1 MAPDI
6 ADPTIAVA
14 EPTKDDQT
22 LQLNGNGTTD
32 PNGVHKRKHSS
43 DNSNEN
49 VTEVRE
55 GIQYNPSIRWPDLV
69 VQIFLH
75 VGAAYGLF
83 LILYCRYFTWM
94 WCKYILCTCFLC
106 GGARYLLDV

>member
-14 EPTKDDQT
+14 ETTKDDKS
-22 LQLNGNGTTD
+22 LQLNGHGAG
-32 PNGVHKRKHSS
+32 PNGVHKRKLSLE
-43 DNSNEN
+43 NSNEN
-49 VTEVRE
+49 VTEVNE
-55 GIQYNPSIRWPDLV
+55 GIYYNPSIRWPDLV

-83 LILYCRYFTWM
+83 LILYCQYYTWM
-94 WCKYILCTCFLC
+94 WCKYYCVLCCMFMC
-106 GGARYLLDV
+106 NGDE

>member
-14 EPTKDDQT
+14 EHTKDDQS
-22 LQLNGNGTTD
+22 LQLDGNRTD
-32 PNGVHKRKHSS
+32 QNGVHKRNHSL
-43 DNSNEN
+43 DNSKEDL
-49 VTEVRE
+49 TEVKE
-55 GIQYNPSIRWPDLV
+55 GITYNPSIRWPDLV

-83 LILYCRYFTWM
+83 LILYCRYYTWM
-94 WCKYILCTCFLC
+94 WCKYC
-106 GGARYLLDV
+106 LLFFSSKV